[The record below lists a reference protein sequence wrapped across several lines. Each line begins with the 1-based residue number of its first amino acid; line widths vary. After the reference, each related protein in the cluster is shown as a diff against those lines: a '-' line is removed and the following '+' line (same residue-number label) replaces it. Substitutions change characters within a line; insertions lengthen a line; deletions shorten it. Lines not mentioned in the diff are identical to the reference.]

1 MWSRPFARMVALS
14 GRHATVV
21 ALLLAGLS
29 VVMAVLAATR
39 LSVDTDT
46 NNLIA
51 ADLPWRQQERRVDRA
66 FPQLTDLTL
75 VLVTGETPAAADRAA
90 AALADR
96 LQGRHDLFKS
106 VQRPDALPY
115 FRQYGLLFRSED
127 ELRDLSQKLVDAQPL
142 LGLLSSD
149 PSLRGLAGALGL
161 ALDGAAGGQ
170 ADIGPLVPAFRAVG
184 NSLATLASPHPQPPA
199 WSTLLTGTPPGAQEL
214 QRIILIRPVLDF
226 GALEPGAKAS
236 DAIRQA
242 ARELGLT
249 PERGVRVQLTGP
261 VPLSD
266 EEFASLRSGA
276 GLTTAIAL
284 GGVLLLLLV
293 GLRSVQLVLLELATL
308 AAGLATTAGFAALT
322 VGRLNLISV
331 AFAALFVGIAVDFGI
346 QFSVRYGAERQHL
359 PRAAALGATGE
370 GIGGSLALA
379 ALATSLGFFSFVP
392 TAYTGVSELGV
403 IAGVGMLI
411 ALLYTL
417 TFLPALIAI
426 FGANPRLREAGQPWA
441 APLDRFLVE
450 RRTVLRWLFLAVA
463 IAAGIMAARLRF
475 DADPLSLKDPHSES
489 MVALGELMDQ
499 PAANPYTAT
508 ILAPSLPAAEQLGAR
523 LAELPEVSPDSV
535 MTLASF
541 VPEDQD
547 GKLAILGDLQL
558 LLGPA
563 LSPVDTKA
571 PPTPDETRHALAEL
585 AGKARAATVLP
596 PDVRD
601 PLAAS
606 LDRLSKGI
614 RRRGGPRPGP
624 PARRPSLRDRPA
636 QDRGRGAD
644 RPGHG
649 RGAAAGA
656 QGRLDRALRR
666 GPPRGGTARR
676 RPRPHH
682 APALRRRGPQGG
694 AGRDRGRG
702 HGRRGRPHR
711 RLRLHAALALAAVAS
726 AALLFAVLRRPR
738 DVALV
743 LAPLAL
749 AGVLTAAVWTAAGN
763 ALNFANIIALPLML
777 GIGVAFNIYFVVN
790 WRSGHGGPLQS
801 SLARAIVVSALTTM
815 TAFGSL
821 AATPHLG
828 IRSMGELLALALGFT
843 VLTALLVLPALL
855 GPPPRAA

>member
-51 ADLPWRQQERRVDRA
+51 ADLPWRQQEWRVDRA

-75 VLVTGETPAAADRAA
+75 VLVTGETPVAADRAA

-249 PERGVRVQLTGP
+249 PEHGVRVQLTGP

-463 IAAGIMAARLRF
+463 IAAGIMAAQLRF

-523 LAELPEVSPDSV
+523 LAELPEVSADSV

-558 LLGPA
+558 LLSPV
-563 LSPVDTKA
+563 LSPIDIKA
-571 PPTPDETRHALAEL
+571 PPTPDETRRALAEL
-585 AGKARAATVLP
+585 AGKTKAATVLP

-606 LDRLSKGI
+606 LDRLSKGSDDEVARAQNLLLSDLLYEI
-614 RRRGGPRPGP
+614 DQLKTAVEGPTGPVTVEGLPQELKADWIAPSGEARLVAAPRGDARDLTMLQRFVDAVRRVAPD
-624 PARRPSLRDRPA
+624 AT
-636 QDRGRGAD
+636 
-644 RPGHG
+644 
-649 RGAAAGA
+649 GAAV
-656 QGRLDRALRR
+656 
-666 GPPRGGTARR
+666 TVVE
-676 RPRPHH
+676 
-682 APALRRRGPQGG
+682 
-694 AGRDRGRG
+694 AGRTVASAFTR
-702 HGRRGRPHR
+702 
-711 RLRLHAALALAAVAS
+711 ALALAAVAS

-855 GPPPRAA
+855 GPPPRAV

>member
-1 MWSRPFARMVALS
+1 MVALS

-142 LGLLSSD
+142 LGLLASD

-236 DAIRQA
+236 EAIRQA
-242 ARELGLT
+242 ARDLGLT

-547 GKLAILGDLQL
+547 GKLAILSDLQL
-558 LLGPA
+558 LLGPV
-563 LSPVDTKA
+563 LSPIDTKA

-585 AGKARAATVLP
+585 AGKAKAATVLP

-606 LDRLSKGI
+606 LERLSAA
-614 RRRGGPRPGP
+614 PDDAV
-624 PARRPSLRDRPA
+624 ARA
-636 QDRGRGAD
+636 QDLLLGDLLYEIDQLKTAVEGPTGPVTVEGLPQELQADWIAPSGEARLVAAPRGDARDLTMLRRFVDAVRRVAPD
-644 RPGHG
+644 AT
-649 RGAAAGA
+649 GAAV
-656 QGRLDRALRR
+656 
-666 GPPRGGTARR
+666 TVVE
-676 RPRPHH
+676 
-682 APALRRRGPQGG
+682 
-694 AGRDRGRG
+694 AGRTVASAFTR
-702 HGRRGRPHR
+702 
-711 RLRLHAALALAAVAS
+711 ALALAAVAS

-749 AGVLTAAVWTAAGN
+749 AGVLTVAVWTAAGN

-828 IRSMGELLALALGFT
+828 TRSMGELLALALGFT